1 LKILFELSNQNPDTN
16 SMKDKNTI
24 VYNIKWNMS
33 EEDRSMRLF
42 YTMESIRE
50 SLHYIEQNLD
60 VENNNDQHRLAQLI
74 IMEEQLVLMADHLST
89 KNKAFQTA

>member
-1 LKILFELSNQNPDTN
+1 
-16 SMKDKNTI
+16 MKNKNTI

-33 EEDRSMRLF
+33 EEDRSMHLF

-74 IMEEQLVLMADHLST
+74 IMEEQLVLMADHLSN